1 MNKLGK
7 ERRQTMKKRLMK
19 VGSVVVLSLIIAL
32 TSSAIASDNK
42 WEIKPAPYGSDS
54 YGTDVEMR
62 QKYNY
67 DPSSKYRGTIDNDGH
82 TRMRDYNGN
91 TLRGY
96 IDSDGYGRLRDQDGN
111 TYRVKPR

>member
-1 MNKLGK
+1 
-7 ERRQTMKKRLMK
+7 MKKRFMK
-19 VGSVVVLSLIIAL
+19 VGGLVVFSLVIGL
-32 TSSAIASDNK
+32 TSSAAAWDNK
-42 WEIKPAPYGSDS
+42 WEIKPTPYGSTP

-67 DPSSKYRGTIDNDGH
+67 DPSSKYRGTIDNDGY
-82 TRMRDYNGN
+82 TRMRDLHGN

-111 TYRVKPR
+111 TYRVRPR